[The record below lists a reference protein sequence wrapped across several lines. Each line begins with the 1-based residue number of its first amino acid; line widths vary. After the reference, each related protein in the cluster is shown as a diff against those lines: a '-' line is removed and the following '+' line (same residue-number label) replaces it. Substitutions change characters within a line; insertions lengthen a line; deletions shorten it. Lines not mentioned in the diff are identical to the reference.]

1 MIPTHQNVQLS
12 SSLQYVGGWQMHPQ
26 APPIFCDLGYPPT
39 IYTPSSDGT
48 GVDIAREA
56 PEDLKDEDYNTLHA
70 TQLTQDI
77 YSMAI
82 VAAAGESISTQQYS
96 LAEKSVIHFLGIL
109 TFVLQVFSETFMHP
123 EYER

>member
-1 MIPTHQNVQLS
+1 M
-12 SSLQYVGGWQMHPQ
+12 
-26 APPIFCDLGYPPT
+26 
-39 IYTPSSDGT
+39 
-48 GVDIAREA
+48 AREA
-56 PEDLKDEDYNTLHA
+56 QEDLKDEDYNTLHE

-82 VAAAGESISTQQYS
+82 VAAAGESISTQQWT

-109 TFVLQVFSETFMHP
+109 TFILQVFSETFMHP

>member
-1 MIPTHQNVQLS
+1 
-12 SSLQYVGGWQMHPQ
+12 MHPQ

-39 IYTPSSDGT
+39 IYTRSSDGT
-48 GVDIAREA
+48 GVEMAREA
-56 PEDLKDEDYNTLHA
+56 QEHLKDEDYNKLHE

-82 VAAAGESISTQQYS
+82 VAAAGESISTQPWT
-96 LAEKSVIHFLGIL
+96 LAEKSVIYFLGIL
-109 TFVLQVFSETFMHP
+109 TFILQVFSETFMHP

>member
-1 MIPTHQNVQLS
+1 
-12 SSLQYVGGWQMHPQ
+12 MHPQ

-39 IYTPSSDGT
+39 IYTLSSDGT
-48 GVDIAREA
+48 GAEMAREA
-56 PEDLKDEDYNTLHA
+56 QEDLKDEDYNTLHE

-82 VAAAGESISTQQYS
+82 VAAAGENISTQQWT

-109 TFVLQVFSETFMHP
+109 TFILQVFSETFMHP